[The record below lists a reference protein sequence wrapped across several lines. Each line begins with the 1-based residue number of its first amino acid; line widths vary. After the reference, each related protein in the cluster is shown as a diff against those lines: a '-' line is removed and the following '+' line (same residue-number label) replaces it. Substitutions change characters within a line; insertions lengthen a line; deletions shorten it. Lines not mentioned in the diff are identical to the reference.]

1 MGDSAGRKLH
11 GEFFFIRFFFCFFS
25 KLFFLSPFF
34 AHTNYSFFSLFSLLS
49 LFLLS
54 PQFNSPVEVNWD
66 ALDTKLLSS
75 FWAASPGRARERAAA
90 APVSDRILIYR
101 RGVKT
106 VRASG
111 RFIDDK
117 IDLLVDYLLIGPA
130 TRAAGA
136 VARAVAK
143 ARGGGG
149 SGSGG
154 SSGSANGNGGTN
166 SSSSVDVAMR
176 LQQLASGVSSAPSS
190 NAEAAAAAA
199 EAAGATSEGAARAAK
214 EAEEA
219 AAAEAEKEK
228 IALSHGAAQ
237 SVRRVS
243 FRHLMPSA
251 LSVLKSLPKVITI
264 EEPAYK
270 DVVVLYRKS
279 VPDKQ
284 VRKSEKDPEFDYDPA
299 RARRNVH
306 VKRFADV
313 PMADAEMIF
322 PDKTIWLK
330 PILLL
335 QLFATIVGGFVAA
348 WAALKSSSG
357 GGDGKGGNDDDE
369 DPAARAKR
377 SLSVAVAALSLV
389 GGRAAQVYSQAQ
401 AARQAVQDAITR
413 RLYDTTMDSQESDVL
428 FLLDEMAD
436 QHVKVRKVDFFKTF
450 FFNSFFFPT
459 FLLFLSTGREKK
471 KIHPLLLPFLS
482 LLSLSLFSLS
492 LLYPGALPR
501 LLYAPGQG
509 QAAVQVGARRSDR
522 AVPRAHLRRVGRL
535 CPRKLAAL
543 SGQGRFGSRFL
554 LFCFCRCRRRIR
566 SGARR
571 GADARGSEGA
581 LGQVGRRHR
590 APGPRGGGRRGRV
603 RAAHR
608 RGEGLAR
615 GRERRRGAA
624 AGRGRR
630 RLQGGGQGPGRP
642 RGGRRDQQRSVGGGQ
657 QQQLGEEEKGR
668 AVQEDEQG
676 RLEGERKKERF

>member
-1 MGDSAGRKLH
+1 MFPRRP
-11 GEFFFIRFFFCFFS
+11 FFFLAHQPLS
-25 KLFFLSPFF
+25 LFFLLSLSLSP
-34 AHTNYSFFSLFSLLS
+34 SLS
-49 LFLLS
+49 LF
-54 PQFNSPVEVNWD
+54 QFNSPVEVNWD

-75 FWAASPGRARERAAA
+75 FWAAGPARARERAVA
-90 APVSDRILIYR
+90 APVSDRILIYH

-106 VRASG
+106 VKASG

-143 ARGGGG
+143 ARGGG
-149 SGSGG
+149 SSGG
-154 SSGSANGNGGTN
+154 SSGADGGGGN
-166 SSSSVDVAMR
+166 SSVDVAMR
-176 LQQLASGVSSAPSS
+176 LQQLASGVSSAPTS

-199 EAAGATSEGAARAAK
+199 EAAGATTEGAARAAK

-219 AAAEAEKEK
+219 AAAEAEAEK
-228 IALSHGAAQ
+228 LALSHDAAQ

-251 LSVLKSLPKVITI
+251 LSVLKSLPKVVTI

-284 VRKSEKDPEFDYDPA
+284 VRKSEKDPEFDYDPQ

-335 QLFATIVGGFVAA
+335 QLIATVVGGFVAA
-348 WAALKSSSG
+348 WAALKGGAGGG
-357 GGDGKGGNDDDE
+357 GGDKGGEDG

-428 FLLDEMAD
+428 FLLDEMAG
-436 QHVKVRKVDFFKTF
+436 QHVKVRGGGVF
-450 FFNSFFFPT
+450 FFWD
-459 FLLFLSTGREKK
+459 L
-471 KIHPLLLPFLS
+471 
-482 LLSLSLFSLS
+482 
-492 LLYPGALPR
+492 
-501 LLYAPGQG
+501 
-509 QAAVQVGARRSDR
+509 
-522 AVPRAHLRRVGRL
+522 
-535 CPRKLAAL
+535 
-543 SGQGRFGSRFL
+543 
-554 LFCFCRCRRRIR
+554 
-566 SGARR
+566 
-571 GADARGSEGA
+571 
-581 LGQVGRRHR
+581 
-590 APGPRGGGRRGRV
+590 
-603 RAAHR
+603 
-608 RGEGLAR
+608 
-615 GRERRRGAA
+615 
-624 AGRGRR
+624 
-630 RLQGGGQGPGRP
+630 
-642 RGGRRDQQRSVGGGQ
+642 
-657 QQQLGEEEKGR
+657 
-668 AVQEDEQG
+668 
-676 RLEGERKKERF
+676 